1 MDEIINRKLMSQSRP
16 FCDDCRKAG
25 RYDRGRG
32 SEDGFWGL
40 GGIFMDIKV
49 DDLTGSEVAELV
61 REHLQSM
68 TLHSPQESI
77 HALNLDALRKSE
89 ITFWSAWEG
98 DELVGCG
105 ALKELDGQH
114 GEIKSMRT
122 SSSHLRKGVAKRL
135 LQHII
140 EEAKRRGYRR
150 LSLETGSMDAF
161 EPARRLY
168 ASFGFQYCKPFSDYI
183 EDPNSVFMTKEL

>member
-1 MDEIINRKLMSQSRP
+1 
-16 FCDDCRKAG
+16 
-25 RYDRGRG
+25 
-32 SEDGFWGL
+32 
-40 GGIFMDIKV
+40 V
-49 DDLTGSEVAELV
+49 VELV
-61 REHLQSM
+61 REHFHSM
-68 TLHSPQESI
+68 TLISPPESI
-77 HALNLDALRKSE
+77 HALNLEALRRTE

-122 SSSHLRKGVAKRL
+122 SSSHLRKGVSKRL

-150 LSLETGSMDAF
+150 LSLETGSMDSF

-168 ASFGFQYCKPFSDYI
+168 ASFRFQYCEPFSDYI
-183 EDPNSVFMTKEL
+183 EDPNSVFMTKEI